1 MEFTNLKEL
10 TAVIIDEAEYLNAY
24 VELTGPYIT
33 NGNATVIE
41 DSSNRVLSYIDIA
54 MRDEMLKQI
63 KVDKNRDGYIES
75 MNTLRKDAEANIEN
89 VKKYRNQLWIEH
101 HMGCN

>member
-24 VELTGPYIT
+24 VELTDPYIT